1 MILVAAGRISAVVA
15 VAAGF
20 LLAGG
25 PAARAGYQTIDMSS
39 VVNVPFS
46 GEINGSTFPTGAQ
59 TFNGVPFSIANVS
72 NGQGGYNNFWTGGG
86 STTAAPGTYSVTL
99 SLADVMDVTHVYTMI
114 NTLWGSV
121 GTQNILD
128 ITFSAGNG
136 GASVTQ
142 DLIDGVNVR
151 DYNLLYGDTIN
162 GTTTKQAFSNGQ
174 GQVLDMQEF
183 TLPAYFA
190 TDGLA
195 SVTLTEN
202 GRSGYEKAM
211 FSALTLQT
219 GAPLGVAEPL
229 SLSLL
234 LTGIAGLA
242 AARRRMG

>member
-1 MILVAAGRISAVVA
+1 MSLGFAGRISAVSMI
-15 VAAGF
+15 AAGC

-25 PAARAGYQTIDMSS
+25 PAARAGYQTVDMSG
-39 VVNVPFS
+39 VVNIPFS
-46 GEINGSTFPTGAQ
+46 SEINGSTFPTGAQ

-72 NGQGGYNNFWTGGG
+72 NGNGGYNNFWTGGG
-86 STTAAPGTYSVTL
+86 SSTVAPGTYSVTL
-99 SLADVMDVTHVYTMI
+99 SLSDVLDVTRVYTMI
-114 NTLWGSV
+114 NTLWGSANTKNV
-121 GTQNILD
+121 LD
-128 ITFSAGNG
+128 ITFNAGNG

-151 DYNLLYGDTIN
+151 DYNLSYGNTIN
-162 GTTTKQAFSNGQ
+162 GTTTKQAFSNGK
-174 GQVLDMQEF
+174 GQVLDMQEY
-183 TLPAYFA
+183 TLPSYFA

-202 GRSGYEKAM
+202 GASGYEKAM

-219 GAPLGVAEPL
+219 GAPVGVAEPL

-242 AARRRMG
+242 AVRRRRC